1 MFFYSF
7 SRSLLLP
14 CGPQGITPTE
24 PDLRRRRPY
33 PEQGRH
39 PGRLPRAQGNRRGHP
54 EHDRK
59 PAGEILYQSGPV
71 RAGTVDA
78 KQPRAGQSVPGATV
92 WPRHE
97 GVHRAADGRAEHSG
111 AAAEGEEELISI
123 DFTVITFFFS
133 FLVDSIVRNRVG
145 RTSSNGRRD
154 ETDQPTRS
162 TDKNQIPSTEGMI
175 VKSCYQ

>member
-1 MFFYSF
+1 MSMFFYSY

-78 KQPRAGQSVPGATV
+78 GQPRAGQSVPGATV

-97 GVHRAADGRAEHSG
+97 GVHRAADGRTEHSG
-111 AAAEGEEELISI
+111 AAAE
-123 DFTVITFFFS
+123 
-133 FLVDSIVRNRVG
+133 VDSIVRNRVG
-145 RTSSNGRRD
+145 RTSSNGRGD